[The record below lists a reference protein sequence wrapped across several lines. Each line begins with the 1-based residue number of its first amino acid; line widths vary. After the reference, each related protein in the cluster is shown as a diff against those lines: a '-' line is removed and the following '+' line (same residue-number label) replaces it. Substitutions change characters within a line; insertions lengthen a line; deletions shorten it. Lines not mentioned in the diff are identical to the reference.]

1 MVWVCQSGVWVVLV
15 NIVISYCVS
24 VGSSY
29 VIGSEGINLTRDG
42 QEVLELRI
50 DIQQQSWV
58 FNLELEARSA
68 RVWIVGDEGE
78 LTKTKNALI
87 SHLLPL
93 HLCQK

>member
-1 MVWVCQSGVWVVLV
+1 MVWVCQSGVWLVLV

-50 DIQQQSWV
+50 DIQQQSRV
-58 FNLELEARSA
+58 FNLELEERSA
-68 RVWIVGDEGE
+68 RVWW
-78 LTKTKNALI
+78 
-87 SHLLPL
+87 LLRYSTFNFL
-93 HLCQK
+93 RSSSIGVVFTLMLL